1 VKFWKTDA
9 SEGTGYEFVE
19 YLVGRCDGP
28 FRFAPGEVET
38 GAFFPVDQIRGWIE
52 RSPEEFTPL
61 FKMVAAKFLNETE
74 RLIKMAPVS

>member
-1 VKFWKTDA
+1 
-9 SEGTGYEFVE
+9 
-19 YLVGRCDGP
+19 
-28 FRFAPGEVET
+28 VET